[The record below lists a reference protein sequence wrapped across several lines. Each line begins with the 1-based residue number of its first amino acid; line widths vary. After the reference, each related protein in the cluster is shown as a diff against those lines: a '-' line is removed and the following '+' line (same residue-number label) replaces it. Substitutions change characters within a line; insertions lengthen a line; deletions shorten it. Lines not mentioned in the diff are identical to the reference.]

1 MDEFTSIAY
10 WTSGRQPLEWQRE
23 RGVEQGIGDDAAV
36 ITLPAVTCGLTAD
49 AHMVLAV
56 DTMVEHVH
64 FNSIT
69 MADEDIGYKALACN
83 VSDIAAMGAIPLH
96 ALVAIS
102 VPKSYDVDR
111 IRRLYDGIYA
121 CADKYGVAIIG
132 GDTTSAP
139 SHLTISV
146 TVTGAVEAG
155 RALKRS
161 GARPGDALFVTGPIG
176 MSAAGLHLLQHAGE
190 AEQSGYSRLIAAHQ
204 RPAPSVR
211 AGRLLLQSGACT
223 SLNDSSDG
231 LASEVWEIAEASGVR
246 LLIDEQALPKS
257 GSMAAYAARAGVP
270 PLDWMLYGGEDYIL
284 TGTVTG
290 EDAAEVREAFLR
302 EGLPFY
308 VIGQVKTGDP
318 GVELLLSDEGF
329 GQSQHSGAARG
340 GRGSRRTILIEKR
353 GYNHFSTVNG

>member
-1 MDEFTSIAY
+1 MDEFKRIAY
-10 WTSGRQPLEWQRE
+10 WTNGRQQPEWQRE
-23 RGVEQGIGDDAAV
+23 RGVELGIGDDAAV
-36 ITLPAVTCGLTAD
+36 VALPASLNGLSGD

-64 FNSIT
+64 FSSIT

-83 VSDIAAMGAIPLH
+83 VSDIAAMGAVPLH
-96 ALVAIS
+96 SLVAVS
-102 VPKSYDVDR
+102 VPKSYNADR

-121 CADKYGVAIIG
+121 CADKYGVAVIG

-139 SHLTISV
+139 AHLTISV

-161 GARPGDALFVTGPIG
+161 GARPGDAVFVTGPIG

-190 AEQSGYSRLIAAHQ
+190 AERSEYARLIAAHQ

-211 AGRLLLQSGACT
+211 AGRLLLQRGTCT
-223 SLNDSSDG
+223 SLNDISDG

-246 LLIDEQALPKS
+246 LMVDEQALPKS
-257 GSMAAYAARAGVP
+257 GSMTAYAALAGVR
-270 PLDWMLYGGEDYIL
+270 PLDWMLYGGEDYVL
-284 TGTVTG
+284 TGTVAG
-290 EDAAEVREAFLR
+290 EDADEVREAFHR

-308 VIGQVKTGDP
+308 IIGQVEAGDP
-318 GVELLLSDEGF
+318 GVELLLSDAGSDRSGHSGGAKARGF
-329 GQSQHSGAARG
+329 G
-340 GRGSRRTILIEKR
+340 RTIPIEKR